1 MSIQQDIKNELKPA
15 MMAKD
20 QVKLLTIRGLMTAM
34 TNELVVLKRKPDG
47 ELTDDEALAVLRRQ
61 AKQRKDSIEQFTAGG
76 RADLAE
82 KEQAEL
88 ALIETYLPQMMNQ
101 EAIRPIAEAK
111 KDALGVTDKSQAGK
125 LMSEIMKELKGQA
138 DGADVKAVVDSL
150 F

>member
-20 QVKLLTIRGLMTAM
+20 QVKLLTIRGLMTAF

-47 ELTDDEALAVLRRQ
+47 ELTDDEVLAVLRRQ
-61 AKQRKDSIEQFTAGG
+61 AKQRKDSIEQFTTGG

-82 KEQAEL
+82 KEEAEL
-88 ALIETYLPQMMNQ
+88 KLIEIYLPQMMSQ
-101 EAIRPIAEAK
+101 DAIRPIAVAK
-111 KDALGVTDKSQAGK
+111 KEASGITDKAQAGK

>member
-15 MMAKD
+15 MMSKD
-20 QVKLLTIRGLMTAM
+20 QVKLLTIRGLISAF
-34 TNELVVLKRKPDG
+34 TNELVALKRKPDG
-47 ELTDDEALAVLRRQ
+47 ELTDDEALAVIRRQ
-61 AKQRKDSIEQFTAGG
+61 AKQRKDSIEQFTQGG

-88 ALIETYLPQMMNQ
+88 TIIEVYLPQMMSR

-111 KDALGVTDKSQAGK
+111 KASLGIADKTQAGK